1 MAARDDNHV
10 FIIAEAGVNHN
21 GDLGLAGKLIDA
33 AADVGADAVKFQT
46 FTAVDLVRVNTPKA
60 DYQKQTTAAEESQFE
75 MIHRL
80 ELDQE
85 AHRQLIEHC
94 GRRGVLFLSSP
105 FDLASIDLLQE
116 LDLPLF
122 KIPSGEITNLPYLR
136 RIGALGKEVILSTGM
151 SDLAEIE
158 AAIHALRA
166 AGAKGRITLLHCNT
180 EYPTPME
187 DANLR
192 AMTTLAETFHL
203 PVGYSDHTLGIEA
216 CIAAVAL
223 GATVIEKHFTLDTRM
238 AGPDHA
244 ASLEPESLG
253 RMVKAIRNITLAL
266 GTGVKAPS
274 PSEQKNKAIAR
285 KSIVASRDIQS
296 GETFSEEN
304 LTTKRP
310 AWGLSPMLWDSLIG
324 TVADRSYS
332 KDEFI
337 ELQAPASVG
346 QG

>member
-1 MAARDDNHV
+1 MAARNDNQV

-21 GDLGLAGKLIDA
+21 GDPGLAGELIDA
-33 AADVGADAVKFQT
+33 AAEAGANAVKFQT
-46 FTAVDLVRVNTPKA
+46 FTAADLVRVNTPKA

-75 MIHRL
+75 MISRL
-80 ELDQE
+80 ELDRE
-85 AHRQLIEHC
+85 AHLQLIAHC
-94 GRRGVLFLSSP
+94 GRRGILFLSSP

-136 RIGALGKEVILSTGM
+136 RIAALDKEVILSTGM
-151 SDLAEIE
+151 SNLAEVE
-158 AAIHALRA
+158 AAIQALRA
-166 AGAKGRITLLHCNT
+166 AGAKRRITLLHCNT

-192 AMTTLAETFHL
+192 AMTTLAKTFHL

-244 ASLEPESLG
+244 ASLDPESLC
-253 RMVKAIRNITLAL
+253 RMVKAIRSISLAL
-266 GTGVKAPS
+266 GTGIKAPS
-274 PSEQKNKAIAR
+274 PSERKNKAIAR
-285 KSIVASRDIQS
+285 KSIVASRDIQP
-296 GETFSEEN
+296 GETFSEGN

-324 TVADRSYS
+324 TVADRPYR

-337 ELQAPASVG
+337 ELRPPASVG
-346 QG
+346 KG